1 MERERNRMLNQEG
14 EEAAERGELKDMG
27 KKIPIRVDKVEKHKK
42 RIARVEKD
50 KGGRK
55 LRPSKRLAVI
65 YDENFKEDNTEQE
78 EEEKGLSLKE
88 LYLILY
94 DVNDVFKTTWFDEN
108 GYDFLEENIVDEEYR
123 KKLIEEQD
131 YNDWYPLLKKTRK
144 VMRYFQKSTYK
155 KMQRARDESEVQY
168 FNINWMRT
176 RKGAYYYYN
185 MRNEEDSEQCQR
197 HMAKCSLGLQKTIQ
211 DLDDIAERNEREQ
224 EEIKR
229 GRREKTSLQLYEEE
243 IQKKIEETRRKKM
256 KESKEGGGRIII
268 MTMEQKI
275 MLVSKENQQSD
286 PNKKKKEIGIGLDFI
301 LSHLEEPTIFPRT
314 IMTKKLGYQRVVYS
328 KEKALEHF
336 IESDFIDCRINAF
349 PPLKERATWIPDL
362 LFIDLDLSN
371 FKTKKSLQLEL
382 NKTLKSIKEKLAN
395 NNAHPTV
402 LWSGNGYHIILP
414 VYCPIELEHIQEF
427 QEFDNPLKE

>member
-1 MERERNRMLNQEG
+1 VVKGERNRMLNQEEE

-42 RIARVEKD
+42 HIARVEKD

-55 LRPSKRLAVI
+55 LRPSERLAVI

-131 YNDWYPLLKKTRK
+131 YNAWYPLLKKTRK
-144 VMRYFQKSTYK
+144 VMRYFEKSTYK
-155 KMQRARDESEVQY
+155 KMQRAGDKSEVQY

-185 MRNEEDSEQCQR
+185 MRNEEDLEQCQR
-197 HMAKCSLGLQKTIQ
+197 HAAKCWLGLQKTIQ
-211 DLDDIAERNEREQ
+211 DLHDFFERNEREE

-229 GRREKTSLQLYEEE
+229 GMREKTTSQIHREEMDKKLEE
-243 IQKKIEETRRKKM
+243 IRRKVM
-256 KESKEGGGRIII
+256 KESK
-268 MTMEQKI
+268 
-275 MLVSKENQQSD
+275 
-286 PNKKKKEIGIGLDFI
+286 KKE
-301 LSHLEEPTIFPRT
+301 EE
-314 IMTKKLGYQRVVYS
+314 
-328 KEKALEHF
+328 
-336 IESDFIDCRINAF
+336 
-349 PPLKERATWIPDL
+349 
-362 LFIDLDLSN
+362 
-371 FKTKKSLQLEL
+371 
-382 NKTLKSIKEKLAN
+382 
-395 NNAHPTV
+395 
-402 LWSGNGYHIILP
+402 
-414 VYCPIELEHIQEF
+414 
-427 QEFDNPLKE
+427 